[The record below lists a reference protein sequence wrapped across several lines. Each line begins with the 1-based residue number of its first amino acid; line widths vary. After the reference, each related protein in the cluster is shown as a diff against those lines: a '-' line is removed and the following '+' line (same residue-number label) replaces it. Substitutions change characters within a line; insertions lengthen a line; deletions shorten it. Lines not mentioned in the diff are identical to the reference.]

1 MKNFL
6 YRFRI
11 DRFNCLAINDVDDW
25 NCNVLLID
33 TGQQKVLV
41 ETGNGDAATPPGQL
55 VERLRQAGITP
66 DQINIVILTH
76 ADIDHIGGV
85 FDQGGNRIFPE
96 ARLILSRKE
105 WEYWSSKPE
114 RLLKNDKFPDEDFRS
129 WGNSVPEKRWPFLK
143 DKLELV
149 DQEME
154 VVPGI
159 RTIPAYGHTPGMMVV
174 EVFSGDDRVFFIAD
188 MIYSADGEDPVWH
201 AWVDQDPALAKKRR
215 DQLFEIFERNRA
227 LIMGYHLPFPGLG
240 YVEQQG
246 TGFLWRPLEV
256 AT

>member
-1 MKNFL
+1 MNDFL
-6 YRFRI
+6 FRFQVGQ
-11 DRFNCLAINDVDDW
+11 FNCLAINDLDDG
-25 NCNVLLID
+25 NCNILLVD
-33 TGQQKVLV
+33 TGQKEVLV
-41 ETGNGDAATPPGQL
+41 ETGCGDVATPPGKL
-55 VERLRQAGITP
+55 LERLRQAGITP
-66 DQINIVILTH
+66 NEIDIVILTH
-76 ADIDHIGGV
+76 ADIDHIGGAV
-85 FDQGGNRIFPE
+85 DQSGNQTFPK

-174 EVFSGDDRVFFIAD
+174 EVFSGDDRLFFIAD
-188 MIYSADGEDPVWH
+188 MIYNADGEDPEWH

-240 YVEQQG
+240 YVEKANQAWHW
-246 TGFLWRPLEV
+246 LPKL
-256 AT
+256 